1 MDTKPRTASVARSYE
16 EFKPT
21 TELVPGEAFDT
32 FIIRFRKEHLR
43 VQVDSQGNLRTSGE
57 RPLDATR
64 WSRFVVEFKLPE
76 NCSLSDVRAKFEN
89 ETLLVRFPKLIAP
102 EPVVQIEE
110 REEEEKKKLQ
120 PPKEEKDVPAK
131 SNGDKEMVPRTE
143 TGKVKEK
150 DVPAKSNGDKEMVPR
165 TETGKVKEKDVPAK
179 SNGDKEMVP
188 RTETEKVKEKD
199 EAAKSNGD
207 KEMVSRTETGKV
219 KEKDEAAK
227 SNGDKK
233 MVPRTETEKVKEKDE
248 AAKSNGD
255 KEVVPRTETEKEESS
270 SKEKVEDKKLNGEK
284 TKARGREEPEKEK
297 EEVKD
302 DKEKVE
308 LSGGGARAERP
319 AWQELGGIIMELS
332 RAGKSSVV
340 LWKLAAAMLVLL
352 VLVLFL
358 KHQLTQAEET
368 RSASL

>member
-43 VQVDSQGNLRTSGE
+43 VQVDNQGNLRTSGE

-120 PPKEEKDVPAK
+120 PPKE
-131 SNGDKEMVPRTE
+131 
-143 TGKVKEK
+143 EK

-270 SKEKVEDKKLNGEK
+270 SKEKVEDQKLNGEK

-368 RSASL
+368 RSAGL

>member
-43 VQVDSQGNLRTSGE
+43 VQVDNQGNLRTSGE

-165 TETGKVKEKDVPAK
+165 TET
-179 SNGDKEMVP
+179 
-188 RTETEKVKEKD
+188 
-199 EAAKSNGD
+199 
-207 KEMVSRTETGKV
+207 
-219 KEKDEAAK
+219 
-227 SNGDKK
+227 
-233 MVPRTETEKVKEKDE
+233 EKVKEKDE

-270 SKEKVEDKKLNGEK
+270 SKEKVEDQKLNGEK
-284 TKARGREEPEKEK
+284 TKARGGEEPEKEK